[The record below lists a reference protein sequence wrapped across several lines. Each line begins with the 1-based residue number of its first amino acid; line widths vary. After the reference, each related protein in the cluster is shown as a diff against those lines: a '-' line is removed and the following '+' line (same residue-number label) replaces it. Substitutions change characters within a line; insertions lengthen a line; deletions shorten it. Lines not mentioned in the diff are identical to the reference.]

1 MIFLDGES
9 QFLQKS
15 VLCRKST
22 ESEFQEVFVNKKLIG
37 LITATVLLL
46 GMTGVVFANGEVE
59 NAEFPK
65 KNITYIIPFN
75 PGGQSDIT
83 AQYQKEMLEE
93 TLGVNVVIKHLAGAG
108 GAVGWSNLAAA
119 KPDGYTL
126 SGNNLPHIIAQ
137 PLVRE
142 DAGYETEQLEP
153 VYLFQ
158 TTPIGL
164 TVLKD
169 SRWKNLDEFI
179 SYAKSHPG
187 EITIG
192 GSGTYSG
199 HHIAYLMLQDLTGA
213 EFTYIASTGAAP
225 SVANFLGGHT
235 DALFANS
242 NDLVSHNDEIIVLG
256 LGTEERFNLLPGAPT
271 FIEQGIDM
279 TAGIDRCVWVPQ
291 GTPAEVIAVLEDAFR
306 AVCTDPAFMAKMEEM
321 GMVSQNMGAVEFKAY
336 IEETTVKYQAIL
348 EQLGIL

>member
-1 MIFLDGES
+1 MNI
-9 QFLQKS
+9 KS
-15 VLCRKST
+15 IRFIV
-22 ESEFQEVFVNKKLIG
+22 
-37 LITATVLLL
+37 AAVLLL
-46 GMTGVVFANGEVE
+46 SMTGFVFADGVAE
-59 NAEFPK
+59 NAEFPS
-65 KNITYIIPFN
+65 KNITYMVPFN

-93 TLGVNVVIKHLAGAG
+93 ALGVSIVIKHISGAG
-108 GAVGWSNLAAA
+108 GAVGWSTLVKA

-126 SGNNLPHIIAQ
+126 SGNNIPHIIAQ
-137 PLVRE
+137 PLVRD

-153 VYLFQ
+153 LYLFQ

-169 SRWKNLDEFI
+169 SRWKNLDDFI
-179 SYAKSHPG
+179 AYAKAHPG

-192 GSGTYSG
+192 GSGTYTG
-199 HHIAYLMLQDLTGA
+199 HHIAYLMLQHITGA

-242 NDLVSHNDEIIVLG
+242 NDLVSHNDNIIVLG
-256 LGTEERFNLLPGAPT
+256 LGTEERFGLLPDAPT

-279 TAGIDRCVWVPQ
+279 TAGIDRGVCVPK
-291 GTPAEVIAVLEDAFR
+291 GTPADVMAVLEDAFR
-306 AVCTDPAFMAKMEEM
+306 AVCTDPDFMAKMEEM
-321 GMVSQNMGAVEFKAY
+321 GMVVKNLGAADYKAY
-336 IEETTVKYQAIL
+336 IKETAVKYEAIL
-348 EQLGIL
+348 KQLGVI

>member
-1 MIFLDGES
+1 MNM
-9 QFLQKS
+9 K
-15 VLCRKST
+15 
-22 ESEFQEVFVNKKLIG
+22 
-37 LITATVLLL
+37 ITGFIAAAVLLL
-46 GMTGVVFANGEVE
+46 CVSGVVFANGEAE
-59 NAEFPK
+59 GAEFPT
-65 KNITYIIPFN
+65 KNITYMIPFN

-83 AQYQKEMLEE
+83 AQYQKELLEE
-93 TLGVNVVIKHLAGAG
+93 ALGVSVVIKHIAGAG
-108 GAVGWSNLAAA
+108 GAVGWSTLAKA

-137 PLVRE
+137 PLVRD

-153 VYLFQ
+153 LYLFQ

-169 SRWKNLDEFI
+169 SRWDNLDEFI

-242 NDLVSHNDEIIVLG
+242 NDLVSHNKDIIVLG
-256 LGTEERFNLLPGAPT
+256 IGTEERFSLLPDAPT

-279 TAGIDRCVWVPQ
+279 TSGIDRGVCVPQ
-291 GTPAEVIAVLEDAFR
+291 GTPGEVIAVLEDAFR
-306 AVCTDPAFMAKMEEM
+306 SVCTDPAFMAKMEEM
-321 GMVSQNMGAVEFKAY
+321 GMVSQNLGAAEYKAY
-336 IEETTVKYQAIL
+336 IEKTTVKYQAIL
-348 EQLGIL
+348 EQLGVL